1 MNDFK
6 RDASNTNKPAVAEPD
21 AGKQKQQ
28 QQQQEQE
35 RQDKESKE
43 RNANEG
49 GAHKSNK

>member
-28 QQQQEQE
+28 QQEQE
-35 RQDKESKE
+35 RQDKEPKE

>member
-28 QQQQEQE
+28 QQEQE

>member
-28 QQQQEQE
+28 QQEQQ

>member
-6 RDASNTNKPAVAEPD
+6 RDASNTHKPAVAEPD

-28 QQQQEQE
+28 QQEQE

-43 RNANEG
+43 RSANEG

>member
-28 QQQQEQE
+28 EQE

>member
-1 MNDFK
+1 MNEFK

-21 AGKQKQQ
+21 AGKQK

>member
-28 QQQQEQE
+28 QQEQE
-35 RQDKESKE
+35 RQDKDSKE

>member
-28 QQQQEQE
+28 QQEQE

-49 GAHKSNK
+49 GAHKSN

>member
-6 RDASNTNKPAVAEPD
+6 RDASNTKKPAVAEPD
-21 AGKQKQQ
+21 AGKQK

>member
-1 MNDFK
+1 MNDLK
-6 RDASNTNKPAVAEPD
+6 RDASNANKPAVADPD

-28 QQQQEQE
+28 QQQQE

-43 RNANEG
+43 RHANEG

>member
-28 QQQQEQE
+28 QQEQE

-49 GAHKSNK
+49 GVHKSNK

>member
-28 QQQQEQE
+28 QQEQE

-49 GAHKSNK
+49 GAHKSNM

>member
-28 QQQQEQE
+28 QEQE

>member
-28 QQQQEQE
+28 QQEQE

-49 GAHKSNK
+49 GAHRSNK

>member
-21 AGKQKQQ
+21 AGKQKQL
-28 QQQQEQE
+28 QQEQE